1 MRCFKFLPLKI
12 KSIFWLVTRCGTRGH
27 VCHTRQKCGLSSNFH
42 AICNYLSAIM
52 DGVTGRRGVMEE
64 AGREIK
70 PIIWAWSESLVSTP
84 RQKRGRNYYISG
96 GRELIRICYHCCCT
110 IIKYD
115 SCVKS
120 LLWPQWPKC
129 LNYTALCNLNW
140 FYYAQYGSPG
150 ARTGS
155 IIGDTNPPSVHCCYH
170 ALFRHFCNIFILLMM
185 ATCILVSDV

>member
-12 KSIFWLVTRCGTRGH
+12 KSIFWLVRRCSTRGH
-27 VCHTRQKCGLSSNFH
+27 VCHTRQKCGLCSNFH

-140 FYYAQYGSPG
+140 FYYAQYGSPR
-150 ARTGS
+150 ARTG
-155 IIGDTNPPSVHCCYH
+155 TTCEANLVKLYLCRHNPGP
-170 ALFRHFCNIFILLMM
+170 LKHFHHLLM
-185 ATCILVSDV
+185 AACILMCNV